1 MSQEGQANM
10 LTMQSTLTKRERE
23 RGVAWR
29 GGGQWG

>member
-10 LTMQSTLTKRERE
+10 LTMQSMLTKRE